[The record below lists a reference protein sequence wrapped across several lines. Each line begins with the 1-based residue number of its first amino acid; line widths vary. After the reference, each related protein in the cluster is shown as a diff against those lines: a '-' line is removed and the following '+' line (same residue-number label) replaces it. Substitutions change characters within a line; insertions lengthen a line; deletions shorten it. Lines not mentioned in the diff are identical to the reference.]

1 MYKKEFNLFNIDE
14 VKKILQFYIYHINKN
29 LKINNKLIDKET
41 SHKLLKKVIKI
52 NNYFSIFKKRHEV
65 ELKNF
70 LQKKKNFTKK

>member
-14 VKKILQFYIYHINKN
+14 VKKILQFSIYHINKN

-52 NNYFSIFKKRHEV
+52 NNYFSIFKKRDEV
-65 ELKNF
+65 
-70 LQKKKNFTKK
+70 